1 MTMTSNT
8 LEKPVE
14 LGFHFDDK
22 KHIYY
27 LDGKKMY
34 GVTSILGV
42 IAKPMLIQWA
52 ANCACDYIIA
62 TLPETNPEIHTG
74 ELRIDRSSF
83 ESIIKEA
90 RTAHR
95 KKKEDAGEK
104 GTDVH
109 GEIERLVRVAI
120 DECGGYMTFADSAF
134 PPQIELFVKW
144 AQENNVR
151 FLESEKRV
159 YSESGWYAG
168 TCDLVFE
175 MDGKKWIGDVKTG
188 RAIYPEY
195 YLQMAAYQNA
205 LEEMEEHTDIHGAMV
220 INLKKTGGIEIGQNY
235 DYEGNKLA
243 FLGALT
249 LFKQLQALT
258 K

>member
-1 MTMTSNT
+1 MTKT

-52 ANCACDYIIA
+52 ANMACDHIEKNFPTFEDLINKPSLLA
-62 TLPETNPEIHTG
+62 
-74 ELRIDRSSF
+74 EL
-83 ESIIKEA
+83 IKEA

-95 KKKEDAGEK
+95 KTKEDAGSK

-109 GEIERLVRVAI
+109 AEIETYIKNCIEVADGYATI
-120 DECGGYMTFADSAF
+120 DDGTASSQLA
-134 PPQIELFVKW
+134 LFISW
-144 AQENNVR
+144 ARENNVR

-188 RAIYPEY
+188 KAIYPEY